1 MIKFQNANV
10 DKDSCPH
17 HIIEYTYIGLK
28 AELVAFNA
36 TKKASENEFWFCPD
50 TQETY
55 YWNKDAQQFLKLG
68 TGYTPTPPPEPAKLD
83 TPSIHQGS
91 MFTVIEWESVKNAD
105 YYTVE
110 TYDDSALTHLRDTR
124 DVVSAKFDTA
134 LIDRLLND
142 MGANNPVYTVVI
154 AKSNSEDYE
163 PSDRSNSFKWEYQ
176 EG

>member
-55 YWNKDAQQFLKLG
+55 YWHKEAQQFLKLG
-68 TGYTPTPPPEPAKLD
+68 TGYSPEPPPEPTKLGTPILHDAEPYIKWDAIDHADGYHVKIYNLNDYDNPVLIGEYD
-83 TPSIHQGS
+83 TKSSPVDRSEIEAQYPDYATFGV
-91 MFTVIEWESVKNAD
+91 TVTATS
-105 YYTVE
+105 
-110 TYDDSALTHLRDTR
+110 
-124 DVVSAKFDTA
+124 DTA
-134 LIDRLLND
+134 
-142 MGANNPVYTVVI
+142 AYTDSDPSEMFDWEVVI
-154 AKSNSEDYE
+154 
-163 PSDRSNSFKWEYQ
+163 
-176 EG
+176 